1 MTTLKEL
8 KAKKNETATATTAT
22 TATPCVAPLKYINIL
37 EPTDPKVKL
46 YLTSNGTTVKKTCK
60 DLTEAR
66 KVFKDSIKSYS
77 NLDQYTCQAGY
88 LIIFADVIFKPIK
101 KEEPT
106 TKEEAPTVL
115 YDLLGKEVK

>member
-8 KAKKNETATATTAT
+8 RAKKNETATTTTAT
-22 TATPCVAPLKYINIL
+22 TPCVAPLKYINVL

-66 KVFKDSIKSYS
+66 KVFKESVKSYS
-77 NLDQYTCQAGY
+77 NMDQYTCQAGY

-101 KEEPT
+101 KEEQPV
-106 TKEEAPTVL
+106 KEEPTIM